1 MTKKASISAVI
12 GDIVDQHDCDGI
24 VNSANEYL
32 IAGSGVCGAIHKAAG
47 PALEQYTRRYAPL
60 ELGGAIASPGFN
72 LANRWVI
79 HTRGP
84 RYLQD
89 PEPARYLAQAVRSAI
104 RVAEDYAVE
113 RLAIPAVSTG
123 VYGYPIDE
131 AAGILVQTAF
141 QETKCRLSLKELRFV
156 LYSPTMY
163 SFVSTEISLL
173 R

>member
-1 MTKKASISAVI
+1 MTKETRICAVI
-12 GDIVDQHDCDGI
+12 GDIVDQPDCDGI

-47 PALEQYTRRYAPL
+47 PALEQYTQISAPL

-72 LANRWVI
+72 LPNRWVI
-79 HTRGP
+79 HVRGP

-113 RLAIPAVSTG
+113 RLAIPAMSTG

-131 AAGILVQTAF
+131 AAGILVQIAF
-141 QETKCRLSLKELRFV
+141 QETERRLGLKEIRFV
-156 LYSPTMY
+156 LYSPTVY
-163 SFVSTEISLL
+163 SFFSTEISLL

>member
-1 MTKKASISAVI
+1 MTKETRICAVI
-12 GDIVDQHDCDGI
+12 GDIVDQPDCDGI

-47 PALEQYTRRYAPL
+47 PALEQYTRTYAPL
-60 ELGGAIASPGFN
+60 ELGAAIASPGFN
-72 LANRWVI
+72 LANQWVI
-79 HTRGP
+79 HVRGP

-104 RVAEDYAVE
+104 RVAEDCAVE

-131 AAGILVQTAF
+131 AAEILVQTAF
-141 QETKCRLSLKELRFV
+141 QETKRQLSLQELRFV
-156 LYSPTMY
+156 LFSPTMY
-163 SFVSTEISLL
+163 SFFSTEISLL